1 MANEVRIKKTVYN
14 KDEFN
19 KVVDNEFKT
28 FTQPVEAES
37 GLSIE
42 EFFTEYRKLYYEI
55 PLQGDDSHTTLIIE
69 SSKLVEFEKDTEDI
83 QPLLDEIA
91 ILREQNN
98 ELNQQLFDLEQQIAN
113 SQL

>member
-19 KVVDNEFKT
+19 KVVDNKFKT
-28 FTQPVEAES
+28 FTQPVEAEADMTVQ
-37 GLSIE
+37 
-42 EFFTEYRKLYYEI
+42 EFFVEYRKLYFEI
-55 PLQGDDSHTTLIIE
+55 PLQGDDSHTTLITE

-91 ILREQNN
+91 SLRLQNQ
-98 ELNQQLFDLEQQIAN
+98 ELNQQLFEIEQQQTN
-113 SQL
+113 TE

>member
-83 QPLLDEIA
+83 QPLLDEITA
-91 ILREQNN
+91 LRNQILDLNEQLI
-98 ELNQQLFDLEQQIAN
+98 EAN
-113 SQL
+113 KPDIE